1 MRLQT
6 LRWEF
11 ELLNM
16 KENESIFYYYS
27 RVLAITNQLKMNDKK
42 LEDVKIIEKILRSLD
57 LKFETIVTTIE

>member
-1 MRLQT
+1 
-6 LRWEF
+6 
-11 ELLNM
+11 M

-42 LEDVKIIEKILRSLD
+42 LEDVKITEKILCSLD